1 MSLGSL
7 ALIYVIGGLTFFPL
21 LGVIILVIIF
31 PPWTWKLQKNETI
44 KFDDIS
50 PKDLHN
56 LTSINTNSDS
66 HDDSPYH
73 KFGWL
78 RVTREYDLNNSSSG
92 VNTLGNVM
100 KGIASLIDSS
110 NSNKNQIKRT
120 KDAFFAVL
128 KYNTLFVYDSERQLD
143 CKGIIIVSNHDVTI
157 FPEQLPDNEIYTK
170 VNSIRL
176 TKKPS
181 VCAEMAI
188 NLENNYTDYYLFC
201 DVGVEKED
209 WYFALQRS
217 SKLESN
223 ASAVINNI
231 SQQNVNNNSNGQ
243 QINRDK
249 SLFDSFAMNH
259 LLKTLYSNEDHK
271 QTQWLNAIF
280 GRIFLSVYKTQAI
293 KDYFIRKLIRK
304 IKKVKK
310 PGFLSDIQIRSVD
323 VGDGIPYITNPRLVD
338 LSHNG
343 ELNVDINLN
352 YTGGFRVEIETEAII
367 VTRLK
372 TIKVPLVLA
381 VVLRGLQGKML
392 LRIKSPPS
400 NRLWMG
406 FYEMP
411 KLDLLIEPIVSE
423 TQLKFSLIINTIESK
438 IHEMIMD
445 SLVLPNMDDSPFF
458 NSFGMGGIYEDIEK
472 VLTKTEDDEEESV
485 TAEIL
490 STLTK
495 EDLPPSLHSAPGKLE
510 STKSDSTK
518 VEPNKVEATVNMVK
532 PSTTTTTTTSAT
544 VTVTKAEPTTEN
556 NNTWSSR
563 ATRINKRL
571 SAALHESLSEP
582 NLLKN
587 SSRFRS
593 IASVSKSFIKQR
605 TEDDSST
612 STTTK
617 ETVKESNDENLDNK
631 DSVESLLPS
640 TTNNS
645 TNITAQSSTSAFR
658 RWSQTAVQS
667 VGIRRRTASILHT
680 SGSTN
685 NNNATSNNIT
695 SNNASNNSKN
705 DAQSSS
711 NNSTEPIPITITADS
726 STSKTLIDNFVPI
739 STSPL
744 STSPSDASI
753 LIDTSKSRNASI
765 ESLKPLTPKSL
776 SSSSSSSH
784 TTKSVSQ
791 NETLKT
797 ATPTP
802 PPSPKSPKPPTDIH
816 LSHSLN
822 LSSYSP
828 INNITSY
835 NRELFSENEL
845 LQDKEF
851 FSDVASSILNTP
863 VEELNRVL

>member
-7 ALIYVIGGLTFFPL
+7 ALIYVFGGLTFFPF
-21 LGVIILVIIF
+21 LGAIILIIIF

-50 PKDLHN
+50 PKDLHK
-56 LTSINTNSDS
+56 LTSINANSDS
-66 HDDSPYH
+66 HNDSPYH

-78 RVTREYDLNNSSSG
+78 RVSREYDLINSNNG
-92 VNTLGNVM
+92 INTLGNMV
-100 KGIASLIDSS
+100 KGIASLIDPS

-181 VCAEMAI
+181 VCADMAL
-188 NLENNYTDYYLFC
+188 NLEKSNTDYYLFC

-223 ASAVINNI
+223 ASVLINNI
-231 SQQNVNNNSNGQ
+231 SQQNVNNNSNGK

-249 SLFDSFAMNH
+249 SLFDPFAMNH

-271 QTQWLNAIF
+271 QSQWLNAIF

-338 LSHNG
+338 LSQNG

-367 VTRLK
+367 ETRLK

-392 LRIKSPPS
+392 LRIKSPPT

-472 VLTKTEDDEEESV
+472 ALPKAEEDEVESV
-485 TAEIL
+485 TADIL
-490 STLTK
+490 PSSKK
-495 EDLPPSLHSAPGKLE
+495 EDSPSSIHSAPGKLE
-510 STKSDSTK
+510 STKSDSIK
-518 VEPNKVEATVNMVK
+518 GELNKVEATANM
-532 PSTTTTTTTSAT
+532 
-544 VTVTKAEPTTEN
+544 AEPITEN
-556 NNTWSSR
+556 NNTWTSR

-571 SAALHESLSEP
+571 SALHESLSDP

-587 SSRFRS
+587 TSRFRS
-593 IASVSKSFIKQR
+593 IASASKNFIKQR

-612 STTTK
+612 STNTK
-617 ETVKESNDENLDNK
+617 EIVKESNDENLNNK
-631 DSVESLLPS
+631 DPVESTSSS

-645 TNITAQSSTSAFR
+645 STVQSSTSAFR
-658 RWSQTAVQS
+658 RWSQS
-667 VGIRRRTASILHT
+667 VGIRRRTSILT
-680 SGSTN
+680 SNTTGNSSN
-685 NNNATSNNIT
+685 NNNATSDNTT
-695 SNNASNNSKN
+695 SNNASNNNEN
-705 DAQSSS
+705 DAQSS
-711 NNSTEPIPITITADS
+711 NNSTEPIPITMSADS
-726 STSKTLIDNFVPI
+726 STSRTLIENSAPL
-739 STSPL
+739 SSSPL
-744 STSPSDASI
+744 STSPNDVSL
-753 LIDTSKSRNASI
+753 LISTTTS
-765 ESLKPLTPKSL
+765 T
-776 SSSSSSSH
+776 
-784 TTKSVSQ
+784 
-791 NETLKT
+791 
-797 ATPTP
+797 TPTP
-802 PPSPKSPKPPTDIH
+802 PPSPKSPKTPTDIH
-816 LSHSLN
+816 SLHSLN

-845 LQDKEF
+845 LQDNEF
-851 FSDVASSILNTP
+851 FSDVSSSILNTP
-863 VEELNRVL
+863 VEELNRVLG